1 MNGDN
6 GLSIVK
12 ERQKCRSKRNGN
24 RQRNGDRK
32 RNRWLS

>member
-1 MNGDN
+1 MNDDN

-24 RQRNGDRK
+24 RQRNGDGK
-32 RNRWLS
+32 IDRWLS

>member
-1 MNGDN
+1 MNGDS
-6 GLSIVK
+6 GVK